1 MAGSTAMSGFGQAVQ
16 DYLALRRSL
25 GHDLAEAARLLPGLV
40 TYLDDNGESTLT
52 TSVVM
57 AWAMLPDAATSP
69 TVWPRR
75 VTAARGFARYMTGID
90 PKTEIPPLGV
100 IPYRQRWRPPFIYSP
115 ADIVALMQATHQLL
129 PSPLRAATYETLI
142 GLLAT
147 TGMRIG
153 EAIKLERSD
162 IDWSAGVI
170 LIRESKF
177 GKTRHVPV
185 QSSTLEALEAFASRR
200 DHLQL
205 DQTKTNFFVSRNGN
219 PLIYADVSETF
230 RRLISTAGV
239 GTCSSA
245 RPRLHDMR
253 HTFAVATLLRW
264 YRDGGDVQ
272 SRLPWLSTYLGHR
285 DPRSTYWYLSAAP
298 ELLALAA
305 NRLEG
310 IGPVIAP

>member
-1 MAGSTAMSGFGQAVQ
+1 MSGFGQAVH

-25 GHDLAEAARLLPGLV
+25 GHDLADPARLLPDLV
-40 TYLDDNGESTLT
+40 AYLDEHGEPTMT

-90 PKTEIPPLGV
+90 PRTEVPPLGL
-100 IPYRQRWRPPFIYSP
+100 IPYRQRWRPPFIYTP
-115 ADIVALMQATHQLL
+115 ADIVGLMQQTHQLL
-129 PSPLRAATYETLI
+129 PSPLRAVTYETLI
-142 GLLAT
+142 GLLAA

-153 EAIKLERSD
+153 EAIKLERDD
-162 IDWSAGVI
+162 IDWSSGVI

-185 QSSTLEALEAFASRR
+185 QSSTMEALAGFATRR
-200 DHLQL
+200 DHLQP
-205 DQTKTNFFVSRNGN
+205 DRTKTRFFVSRNGN
-219 PLIYADVSETF
+219 PLIYTDVSDTF
-230 RRLISTAGV
+230 RRLITAADV
-239 GTCSSA
+239 GTGSAA

-253 HTFAVATLLRW
+253 HTFAVTTLLGW

-305 NRLEG
+305 NRLENL
-310 IGPVIAP
+310 GPVITP